1 VTVRGSA
8 RRPAALTWPAVIA
21 IAYAVAF
28 VLVYYVSVRTVRGR
42 LVSDAA
48 LRGAIS
54 SGTPFQDTVGAVLD
68 IVSVGSL
75 LGAVAVVA
83 VIALVRLDRV
93 RGLASI
99 GVLVGANVSTWLL
112 KEYLLT
118 RPDLGLDEVAP
129 ATLNSLPSGHTTA
142 AFSAVAALLIVLPVV
157 ARVPAALL
165 GGGVASVVA
174 LATMFAGWHRT
185 ADAMAA
191 FLVVGIWTMVAIA
204 VVVAFASQGPP
215 AHHTPAMRWWVVLSA
230 GAVALGSALGVGL
243 SELGGIRETLLGSLL
258 AFLSAGL
265 LIIGTVLGVLV
276 GILWVLEVTEADAD
290 RHGASA

>member
-1 VTVRGSA
+1 VRVRLSA
-8 RRPAALTWPAVIA
+8 RGPAPLLWPAAAAT
-21 IAYAVAF
+21 AYAVAF

-54 SGTPFQDTVGAVLD
+54 SGASFQDMVEAILD
-68 IVSVGSL
+68 VVSVGSL
-75 LGAVAVVA
+75 LGAVATVA

-99 GVLVGANVSTWLL
+99 GVLVTANASTWLL
-112 KEYLLT
+112 KDHLLA
-118 RPDLGLDEVAP
+118 RPDLGLDEIAP

-142 AFSAVAALLIVLPVV
+142 AFSAVAALLVVLP
-157 ARVPAALL
+157 AAGRVPAALL
-165 GGGVASVVA
+165 GGCFVTVIA

-191 FLVVGIWTMVAIA
+191 FLVVGMCTMAA
-204 VVVAFASQGPP
+204 LSVVVLFGDPQPRTHARVRLQ
-215 AHHTPAMRWWVVLSA
+215 WWV
-230 GAVALGSALGVGL
+230 AVALGALFLGSALVAVL
-243 SELGGIRETLLGSLL
+243 SALAPIRDTLLGSLL

-265 LIIGTVLGVLV
+265 LIVGTLLGVLA
-276 GILWVLEVTEADAD
+276 GMLGALEVTEGGVRD
-290 RHGASA
+290 GEPT

>member
-1 VTVRGSA
+1 MTVRASVRG
-8 RRPAALTWPAVIA
+8 PVALTWPAA
-21 IAYAVAF
+21 IAAAYSAAF
-28 VLVYYVSVRTVRGR
+28 VLVYYVSVRTVSGR

-54 SGTPFQDTVGAVLD
+54 SGASFQDTVEAILD

-75 LGAVAVVA
+75 LGAVAMVA

-93 RGLASI
+93 RGLASV
-99 GVLVGANVSTWLL
+99 GVLVTANVSTWLL
-112 KEYLLT
+112 KDHLLA

-142 AFSAVAALLIVLPVV
+142 AFSAVAALLIVLP
-157 ARVPAALL
+157 AAGRGAAALL
-165 GGGVASVVA
+165 GGGFATVIA

-191 FLVVGIWTMVAIA
+191 FLVVGVCTMAAIS
-204 VVVAFASQGPP
+204 VVVHFESRQPH
-215 AHHTPAMRWWVVLSA
+215 AHARVRLQWWVALAV
-230 GAVALGSALGVGL
+230 GALGLGSALVAVL
-243 SELGGIRETLLGSLL
+243 SALAPIRDTLLGSLL

-265 LIIGTVLGVLV
+265 LIVGTVLGVLV
-276 GILWVLEVTEADAD
+276 GMLWAFEVTE
-290 RHGASA
+290 SAVQDGEPT